1 MKKAF
6 LIAAFLCLGAA
17 SIACAQDEGAPAE
30 ETAAADAGKPE
41 TLAERAGYAIGLNMG
56 TQMHQQE
63 VAIDLEALIQGLRD
77 GLAGEEGAM
86 TQEEMQATMNEFQQQ
101 MMAQQQEMAAK
112 AMEEN
117 HAEGEAFREQ
127 FKAQEGVQ
135 STESGILYQ
144 VIEEGTGAKPT
155 PSDRV
160 SVHYRGSLPDDTQ
173 FDSSYDRGQPATFP
187 VTGVV
192 QGWQEVLQLMPVGSK
207 WKVVIPPELA
217 YGERGS
223 PPRIGPGE
231 TLVFEIE
238 LLGIESQGDAGAA
251 EAPAAGGDDGGGR

>member
-17 SIACAQDEGAPAE
+17 SIACAQDEGAPAGE
-30 ETAAADAGKPE
+30 SATAKPE
-41 TLAERAGYAIGLNMG
+41 SLPERAGYAIGLNMG
-56 TQMHQQE
+56 TNMKQQE
-63 VAIDLEALIQGLRD
+63 VDIDLDALIQGLRD
-77 GLAGEEGAM
+77 GLAGEEGSM
-86 TQEEMQATMNEFQQQ
+86 TQEEMQAAMNEFQQA
-101 MMAQQQEMAAK
+101 MMTKQQEMAAK
-112 AMEEN
+112 ALEEN
-117 HAEGEAFREQ
+117 QAEGATYRQEFG
-127 FKAQEGVQ
+127 AQEGVQ
-135 STESGILYQ
+135 TTESGILYQ
-144 VIEEGTGAKPT
+144 VMQEGSGAKPA

-160 SVHYRGSLPDDTQ
+160 TVHYRGTLTDGTQ

-207 WKVVIPPELA
+207 WKVVIPPDLA

-238 LLGIESQGDAGAA
+238 LLGIEGQDGGASA
-251 EAPAAGGDDGGGR
+251 APAEPAGDGR